1 MNVLSGSFTPLL
13 VFLTP
18 KYRSAEVGSDAS
30 IESILIGMVDF
41 WSVRFSIDIYDVSVQ
56 QIVFSEYFGTL
67 LLFYRV
73 FLAPLLIQSD
83 E

>member
-41 WSVRFSIDIYDVSVQ
+41 GVFGFRSIFMMFRFNRLFLANILVLCYCF
-56 QIVFSEYFGTL
+56 IVFLWLRS
-67 LLFYRV
+67 
-73 FLAPLLIQSD
+73 
-83 E
+83 